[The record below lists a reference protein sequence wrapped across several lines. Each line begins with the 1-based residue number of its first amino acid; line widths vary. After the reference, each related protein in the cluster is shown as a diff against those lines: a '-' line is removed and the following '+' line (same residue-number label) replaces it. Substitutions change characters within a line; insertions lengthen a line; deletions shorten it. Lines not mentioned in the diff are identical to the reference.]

1 MLGRLRMDV
10 NTAIDRYDELAEQ
23 VFSEIKRFGDGKFKA
38 TNLEKAIKSVVK
50 DVTGNSETLLLEE
63 DQNGLCRT

>member
-1 MLGRLRMDV
+1 MDV

>member
-23 VFSEIKRFGDGKFKA
+23 VFSKIKRFGDGKFKA

>member
-1 MLGRLRMDV
+1 MDV

-38 TNLEKAIKSVVK
+38 TNLAKAIKSVVK
-50 DVTGNSETLLLEE
+50 DVTGNSETPLLEE

>member
-1 MLGRLRMDV
+1 MDV

-50 DVTGNSETLLLEE
+50 DVTGNSETPLLEE
-63 DQNGLCRT
+63 DQNELCRT